1 MDFLTINQM
10 IQTEIVEK
18 KSRFI
23 AHLFP
28 VQSVEEAEE
37 LIKETKKKYHDA
49 RHNCTAYRIM
59 ENCQMIEKSSD
70 DGEPSGTAGG
80 PMLNILQKNNLG
92 NVVIIVTRY
101 FGGILL
107 GTGGLIRAY
116 SDSLLKAM
124 EQSHFVKMCQGIEM
138 LVEVEYGEFDYF
150 KYYCKNHDIL
160 IINVEYGEFITCK
173 IELEMDKKD
182 RLLKDFEVKTI
193 LLKNIKE
200 IAKKSITKSI

>member
-1 MDFLTINQM
+1 
-10 IQTEIVEK
+10 
-18 KSRFI
+18 
-23 AHLFP
+23 
-28 VQSVEEAEE
+28 
-37 LIKETKKKYHDA
+37 
-49 RHNCTAYRIM
+49 
-59 ENCQMIEKSSD
+59 
-70 DGEPSGTAGG
+70 
-80 PMLNILQKNNLG
+80 MLNILQKNNLG

-116 SDSLLKAM
+116 SDSLLNAM